1 MKITKLESQKKNR
14 NRLNMHVD
22 GEFLM
27 GLSTDAVV
35 KFSLYKD
42 LEIEKKIIDA
52 LLEYDTYTRL
62 RDRVLNYINKGIKTE
77 KRIRDYFRGVAYKK
91 KGVWFSEDY
100 LDTVLGYEDEIV
112 MKLKDLGFIDDARYA
127 SLFAESRVFNKPRSK
142 WVITSELKQKGVDGD
157 VAKAALEKYD
167 NMSILRTLYAKKFKN
182 KPLDTADRK
191 VVDFLRRKGFNWAQ
205 IQEFAKEL
213 ENDKG
218 K

>member
-42 LEIEKKIIDA
+42 LEIEQKIIDA

-77 KRIRDYFRGVAYKK
+77 KRIREYFRGVAYKK
-91 KGVWFSEDY
+91 KGIWFAEEY
-100 LDTVLGYEDEIV
+100 LETVYGYEDEIV
-112 MKLKDLGFIDDARYA
+112 EKLKGLGFIDDSRYA

-142 WVITSELKQKGVDGD
+142 WMIASELKQKGVDGD
-157 VAKAALEKYD
+157 VAKIAVDKYD
-167 NMSILRTLYAKKFKN
+167 NIDILKTLYAKKYKN
-182 KPLDTADRK
+182 KPLDTQDRK
-191 VVDFLRRKGFNWAQ
+191 VVDFLRRKGFNWDQ
-205 IQEFAKEL
+205 IKQFAREL
-213 ENDKG
+213 EDDKG